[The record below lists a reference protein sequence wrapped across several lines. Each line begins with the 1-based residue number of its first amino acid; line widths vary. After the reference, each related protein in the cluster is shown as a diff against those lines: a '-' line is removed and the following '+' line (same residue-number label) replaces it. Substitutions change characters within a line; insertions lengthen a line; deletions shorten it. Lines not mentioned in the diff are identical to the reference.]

1 VSPRT
6 LTVQAAAYYLSST
19 VKFVRSLIWTRQLPY
34 LKVGKRFVIDQAD
47 LDRWIDQN
55 KQTA

>member
-1 VSPRT
+1 
-6 LTVQAAAYYLSST
+6 VQAAAYYLSST